1 MTVELAN
8 HIKERKI
15 IERRNYIYK
24 LLHYDFF
31 VKDTYIEMPGTIILH
46 YNGKEYKFKTK
57 DLGRRLDEIIRDL
70 QKGKSYDRRVNEIA
84 QGGEFKSLQ
93 NLDKLNIE
101 IEKRLR

>member
-1 MTVELAN
+1 MKELSKVCISDPAPALEEIEQGVMTVELAN

-31 VKDTYIEMPGTIILH
+31 VKDTYIQMPGTIILH
-46 YNGKEYKFKTK
+46 YNNKEYKFKTK

-70 QKGKSYDRRVNEIA
+70 
-84 QGGEFKSLQ
+84 
-93 NLDKLNIE
+93 
-101 IEKRLR
+101 